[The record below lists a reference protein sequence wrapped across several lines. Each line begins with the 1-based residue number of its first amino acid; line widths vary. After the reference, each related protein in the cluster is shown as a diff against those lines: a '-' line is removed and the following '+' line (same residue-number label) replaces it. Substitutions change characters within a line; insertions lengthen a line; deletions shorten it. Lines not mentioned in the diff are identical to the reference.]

1 MAQNRRQMKL
11 GAFFHPTGHHIA
23 SWRYPDAYAD
33 AAVDFA
39 HYTALARTA
48 ERGKFDLL
56 FLADSPAMRNWPP
69 ARQSRVATY
78 IAGFEPIT
86 LLAALAAVTNHI
98 GLVATATT
106 TYNEPLHI
114 ARKFAS
120 LDHISGGRA
129 GWNLVTSTN
138 PKEALNFGKETHL
151 AHDDRYDRAR
161 EFALVVRGLWDS
173 WDENAFVRDKASGR
187 YFDPTRLHVLN
198 HKGEHFSVRGP
209 LNVPR
214 PPQGHPV
221 IVQAGSSDVGKEL
234 AAEIAEVVFTAHQ
247 SVDNARK
254 FYDDL
259 KGRLGKY
266 GRAPDDVKIM
276 PGVSPVIGRTQQ
288 EADEKFEHLQSLVQP
303 EIGLALLGELLG
315 NIDLTP
321 YPLDGPLPEI
331 AKSDSSQHVL
341 KMFTDMAREEKLT
354 IRQLYLRVVCRG
366 HWILCGRPEK
376 IADKLQEWFEA
387 GGADGF
393 NVMPPYL
400 PGALD
405 DFVDHVVPELQRR
418 GIFRKDYE
426 GRTLR
431 DNLGLRRPEN
441 RFTRMTTAGVFIG
454 N

>member
-1 MAQNRRQMKL
+1 MPAGRQMKL

-23 SWRYPDAYAD
+23 SWRHPDAYAG
-33 AAVDFA
+33 AAVDFS
-39 HYTALARTA
+39 HYTQLAQTA
-48 ERGKFDLL
+48 ERGRFDLL

-69 ARQSRVATY
+69 ERQSRVATY

-86 LLAALAAVTNHI
+86 LLSALAAVTKHI

-138 PKEALNFGKETHL
+138 PKEALNFSKEAHL

-161 EFALVVRGLWDS
+161 EFAQVVRGLWDS
-173 WDENAFVRDKASGR
+173 WDEDAFVRDKGSGR
-187 YFDPTRLHVLN
+187 YFDPERLHVLD

-247 SVDNARK
+247 TLENAKK

-266 GRAPDDVKIM
+266 GRTADDIKIM
-276 PGVSPVIGRTQQ
+276 PGVSPVIGRTQE
-288 EADEKFEHLQSLVQP
+288 EADEKFAKLQSLVHP

-315 NIDLTP
+315 NIDLSP

-341 KMFTDMAREEKLT
+341 KMFTDMAKNEQLSIRE
-354 IRQLYLRVVCRG
+354 LYLRIVVRG
-366 HWILCGRPEK
+366 HWIIRGTAET
-376 IADKLQEWFEA
+376 IADHLEDWFRN

-393 NVMPPYL
+393 NVMPAYL
-400 PGALD
+400 PGGLD
-405 DFVDHVVPELQRR
+405 DFVDQVIPELQRR
-418 GIFRKDYE
+418 GIFRTEYE

-431 DNLGLRRPEN
+431 ENLGLKRPGN
-441 RFTRMTTAGVFIG
+441 RFTAGPEQLRA
-454 N
+454 